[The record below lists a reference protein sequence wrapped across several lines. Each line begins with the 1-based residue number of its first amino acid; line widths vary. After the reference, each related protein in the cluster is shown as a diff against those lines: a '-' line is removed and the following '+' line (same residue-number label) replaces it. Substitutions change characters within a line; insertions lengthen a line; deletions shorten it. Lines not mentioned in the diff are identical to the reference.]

1 MTENLKERRKKL
13 GLSQMDLAQKVGVSL
28 LTIQLWERGV
38 SMPNEQNSVVL
49 EKVMKEMEKSNSSKP
64 RGKATNGTNK

>member
-1 MTENLKERRKKL
+1 MENLKQIRKSL

-38 SMPNEQNSVVL
+38 SQPNE
-49 EKVMKEMEKSNSSKP
+49 
-64 RGKATNGTNK
+64 TNKEELERVITELQQQQKGDR

>member
-1 MTENLKERRKKL
+1 MTKMENLKQIRKSL

-38 SMPNEQNSVVL
+38 SQPNE
-49 EKVMKEMEKSNSSKP
+49 
-64 RGKATNGTNK
+64 TNKEELERVIAELQQQQKGDR

>member
-1 MTENLKERRKKL
+1 MENLKQIRKSL

-38 SMPNEQNSVVL
+38 SEPNDKNKEILESVLKTL
-49 EKVMKEMEKSNSSKP
+49 EKKKE
-64 RGKATNGTNK
+64 GK

>member
-1 MTENLKERRKKL
+1 MENLKQIRKSL

-38 SMPNEQNSVVL
+38 
-49 EKVMKEMEKSNSSKP
+49 
-64 RGKATNGTNK
+64 